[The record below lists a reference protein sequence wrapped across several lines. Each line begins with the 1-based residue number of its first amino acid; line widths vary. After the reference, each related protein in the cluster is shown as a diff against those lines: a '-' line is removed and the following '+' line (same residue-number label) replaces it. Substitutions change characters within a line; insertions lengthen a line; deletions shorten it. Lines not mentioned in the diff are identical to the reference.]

1 MHRIVAEMR
10 LPAVLSVLAT
20 ALACSQGGPRAA
32 TVQGQVVGADGQP
45 AAGVDA
51 RLAGTALF
59 AVTDAGGRFS
69 LSGAPSGPSV
79 LQLGRGNASV
89 ALPPAARGMVL
100 NLVVRLSANDT
111 ATLQGD
117 PQVMLRGTIDSV
129 DGSDFRIGDTTIH
142 SDEDTAILDGPESGD
157 IDEDMI
163 GEVADVQGLLDKDGC
178 IRARIIHARFHH
190 DRKIKVEFTGII
202 QSIARRDHLVVDG
215 KSVVVDSRTHIT
227 VAGKK
232 ASFSA
237 LKVGQTVH
245 VRGEL
250 QRDRTVI
257 AKFIDVQQVAPPPV
271 PPVANAGPD
280 QSVTSGAAV
289 TLDGSASTD
298 PAGLP
303 LTFAWTQASGPAV
316 TLAGAAT
323 ARPTFTAPTV
333 AFGNPPAVL
342 VFSLVVS
349 DANAVSAPDT
359 VAITVNAIVPP
370 PVANAGPDQRVASAA
385 LVTLDGTGSSDPAG
399 LPLTFAWS
407 QAAGPAVTLSNPAA
421 AQPTFTAPSIA
432 PGLPAATLTFTLVVS
447 DANASSAPSSVTI
460 TVDPLPPPPQA
471 PIANA
476 GPNQTVDSGALVTL
490 DGSASSDPAGLPI
503 SFAWSQVSGPAVTLL
518 GANTVNP
525 SFTAPTIPAGQT
537 AGVLVFALV
546 VTDANLSS
554 APSTVTIT
562 VNPLKPLPVA
572 NAGPNQTVASGAL
585 VTLDGSASSSALP
598 LTFAWSQASGPAVTL
613 TGSATANPT
622 FTAPIVPFNS
632 PPATLTFSL
641 VVSDAN
647 GSSAPASV
655 TITVNP
661 QPPPPPVA
669 NAGPDQAVPSGA
681 FVTLDG
687 SGSTDPAGLPLSFA
701 WTQTAGPIV
710 TLSNPAVSNPTFTAP
725 VVPFGS
731 TQALLTFTLVV
742 TDANFSSAPA
752 QVNVT
757 VSPELPPNPAPV
769 ANAGPDQAVASG
781 AAVAL
786 DGSASADPDGEPIT
800 FAWSQTSG
808 PAVALAGA
816 DTAHPTFTAP
826 TVPAGSPA
834 AVLVF
839 ALVVTDPHASSTPAS
854 VTITVNPEAANFPP
868 PPGTPPPASPNPS
881 PLPVGGNGSH
891 RFEVGAALG
900 LYLQDPAAGEP
911 TVSGFVVVNL
921 AAAGGGLP
929 GNAPADTVVT
939 LNGVAL
945 LRDPNLNGNFF
956 RLDPAGPQPSIGWGG
971 QMVLVATGTDPKDGK
986 TIQRQLVMDCP
997 RDIQVSSVP
1006 PIGSVITGTPSLH
1019 ITSPSDITFNVGIPL
1034 MASIFPTVQLF
1045 GYDRA
1050 SRTLAP
1056 SGAAINIAPGP
1067 LDVTVPVTPTAAD
1080 AYLLDLRW
1088 PGVFVLDGQTGGFC
1102 GLAKRWSYAK

>member
-1 MHRIVAEMR
+1 MQR
-10 LPAVLSVLAT
+10 LVLEVRVPAVVCLLAT
-20 ALACSQGGPRAA
+20 ALACSSQVAPRAP
-32 TVQGQVVGADGQP
+32 TIQGQVTRADGQP
-45 AAGVDA
+45 AAGLDA
-51 RLAGTALF
+51 RLAGTALV

-79 LQLGRGNASV
+79 LQFGRGNASF
-89 ALPPAARGMVL
+89 ALPAAGNGMVL
-100 NLVVRLSANDT
+100 NLLVQFLADGSAV
-111 ATLQGD
+111 LQGQ
-117 PQVMLRGTIDSV
+117 PEVMLRGTITDV
-129 DGSDFRIGDTTIH
+129 DGSDFRIGDTVIH
-142 SDEDTAILDGPESGD
+142 TDEDTDIVDGDSGD
-157 IDEDMI
+157 IDQDMI

-178 IRARIIHARFHH
+178 ILARIIHARFHQ
-190 DRKIKVEFTGII
+190 DRKIKVEFTGTI
-202 QSIARRDHLVVDG
+202 QTIVRRDHLIVDG
-215 KSVVVDSRTHIT
+215 KTVVVDSRTHIT
-227 VAGKK
+227 VGGKK

-237 LKVGQTVH
+237 LKVGEKVH

-250 QRDRTVI
+250 QRDHSVL
-257 AKFIDVQQVAPPPV
+257 AKFIDILSPPP

-280 QSVTSGAAV
+280 QTVTSGAAV

-316 TLAGAAT
+316 TLAGATT
-323 ARPTFTAPTV
+323 AHPTFTAPV
-333 AFGNPPAVL
+333 VPFGNPPAVL

-349 DANAVSAPDT
+349 DANASSAADT

-370 PVANAGPDQRVASAA
+370 PVANAGPDQRVASGA
-385 LVTLDGTGSSDPAG
+385 LVTLDGTASTDPAG
-399 LPLTFAWS
+399 LPLTFSWS
-407 QAAGPAVTLSNPAA
+407 QVSGPAVTLSNPAA
-421 AQPTFTAPSIA
+421 AQPTFTAPTIP
-432 PGLPAATLTFTLVVS
+432 PGQPAASLTFTLVVS

-460 TVDPLPPPPQA
+460 TVDPQPTPPQA

-476 GPNQTVDSGALVTL
+476 GPNQTVASGALVTL
-490 DGSASSDPAGLPI
+490 DGSGSSDPAGLPL

-525 SFTAPTIPAGQT
+525 SFTAPTIPAGQP
-537 AGVLVFALV
+537 AAALVFALV

-562 VNPLKPLPVA
+562 VNPLPPLPVA

-585 VTLDGSASSSALP
+585 VTLDGSASTSALP
-598 LTFAWSQASGPAVTL
+598 LTFAWSQTGGPLVTL
-613 TGSATANPT
+613 TGAATANPT

-632 PPATLTFSL
+632 PPATLVFTL

-647 GSSAPASV
+647 GTSAPSSV

-661 QPPPPPVA
+661 APPPPPVA

-731 TQALLTFTLVV
+731 PQALLTFSLVV

-752 QVNVT
+752 VVNVT
-757 VSPELPPNPAPV
+757 VSPQLPPNPPPV
-769 ANAGPDQAVASG
+769 ANAGPNQAVASG

-786 DGSASADPDGEPIT
+786 DGTASADPDGEPIT
-800 FAWSQTSG
+800 FAWTQTSG
-808 PAVALAGA
+808 PAVALTGA
-816 DTAHPTFTAP
+816 STANPTFTAP

-839 ALVVTDPHASSTPAS
+839 SLVVTDPHASSTPAT

-868 PPGTPPPASPNPS
+868 PPGTPPPASANPT

-891 RFEVGAALG
+891 RFEMGAAQG
-900 LYLQDPAAGEP
+900 LYLQDPATGEP

-921 AAAGGGLP
+921 AASGGGLP
-929 GNAPADTVVT
+929 GNAPPDTVVT

-956 RLDPAGPQPSIGWGG
+956 RLDPAGPKPSVGWGG
-971 QMVLVATGTDPKDGK
+971 QIVLVATGTDPSTGK
-986 TIQRQLVMDCP
+986 PIQRQLVMNCP
-997 RDIQVSSVP
+997 VDIPVNSVP
-1006 PIGSVITGTPSLH
+1006 PIGSLITGVASVN
-1019 ITSPSDITFNVGIPL
+1019 ITSPADITFNVGIPL
-1034 MASIFPTVQLF
+1034 MASIFPQAQLF

-1050 SRTLAP
+1050 TRGLLP
-1056 SGAAINIAPGP
+1056 SGAAVNIAPGP
-1067 LDVTVPVTPTAAD
+1067 LNVTVPVTPTTGD

-1102 GLAKRWSYAK
+1102 GLAKRWTYAK